1 MVVVLMMMAACVR
14 ASSYAAMGR
23 LTARAAKAAGRGSH
37 VKLKADDKDEDL
49 WHLDGEQPLGNAEW
63 ALQKAGDAASKAGD
77 AIEWTAPMLGKALI
91 AAVMLSCVWMV
102 VRASLGGSA
111 RSRSRSRAL
120 SLSDDDQRRCRPR
133 HYVRVSRDLGK
144 NRVLVN

>member
-91 AAVMLSCVWMV
+91 AAVLLACVWMV

-111 RSRSRSRAL
+111 RSRSRAL
-120 SLSDDDQRRCRPR
+120 SLLHPPHSHTRKHSIHC
-133 HYVRVSRDLGK
+133 
-144 NRVLVN
+144 